1 MFNFIKNIFKKKPKE
16 VCPHC
21 KGTGEILRPA
31 MQIGKMIEYD
41 VQRCICQKK
50 KR

>member
-1 MFNFIKNIFKKKPKE
+1 MFNFIKNIFEKKPKE

-31 MQIGKMIEYD
+31 FQIGKMIEYD

-50 KR
+50 K

>member
-1 MFNFIKNIFKKKPKE
+1 MLQWLKDLFKSKPKE
-16 VCPHC
+16 VCPKC

-41 VQRCICQKK
+41 VQRCMCQKK